1 MTPLFLSSSAR
12 LLRRVDQSLSIS
24 VVRSSENLTLLESSS
39 FQLPLMSSTDI
50 WLLVAL
56 RLLAIRSTM
65 LVEMSCTSDLIVL
78 ARLLRMMS
86 ESAFDRALGFLLL
99 PSVTSSSSESFSA
112 LSRPR
117 RLRSSIFPE

>member
-1 MTPLFLSSSAR
+1 
-12 LLRRVDQSLSIS
+12 
-24 VVRSSENLTLLESSS
+24 
-39 FQLPLMSSTDI
+39 MSSTDI

-86 ESAFDRALGFLLL
+86 ERAFDRALGFLLL
-99 PSVTSSSSESFSA
+99 PSVTSSSKESFSA